1 MDQFEPKILTQLYR
15 PAKDSHK
22 GQNGKL
28 LVIGGS
34 NLFHSASMWSLEV
47 ASRIVDMV
55 FYSSVPVNEA
65 IVKKQKERFHDGII
79 VPKNKLAEYL
89 TEADCILIGPGMER
103 DEATRK
109 KVNYLLKKYPQKKWV
124 IDGGAL
130 QVMDRNLLNKNM
142 IVTPHHQEYKILFG
156 RELADKMAKKYNCT
170 IVLKGKE
177 DVICD
182 ANQCVINQT
191 GNEGMTK
198 GGTGDVLAGLIA
210 ALYCK
215 NEAFLA
221 ASCGTYLN
229 GLAGDRLYVLV
240 GPYFNAS
247 DLVHELPQ
255 VMGEIL

>member
-79 VPKNKLAEYL
+79 VPKDKLDEYIE
-89 TEADCILIGPGMER
+89 EADCVLIGPGMDR
-103 DEATRK
+103 SDLTK
-109 KVNYLLKKYPQKKWV
+109 QKTNTLLAKHQDKKWV
-124 IDGGAL
+124 VDGGAL
-130 QVMDRNLLNKNM
+130 QVMDKALLNQNM
-142 IVTPHHQEYKILFG
+142 IITPHHQEYQLLFG
-156 RELADKMAKKYNCT
+156 AESVDKMAKQYDCT

-177 DVICD
+177 DMICD

-229 GLAGDRLYVLV
+229 GLAGDKLYERV
-240 GPYFNAS
+240 GRYFNAT
-247 DLVHELPQ
+247 DLVHELPK
-255 VMGEIL
+255 VMGEVL